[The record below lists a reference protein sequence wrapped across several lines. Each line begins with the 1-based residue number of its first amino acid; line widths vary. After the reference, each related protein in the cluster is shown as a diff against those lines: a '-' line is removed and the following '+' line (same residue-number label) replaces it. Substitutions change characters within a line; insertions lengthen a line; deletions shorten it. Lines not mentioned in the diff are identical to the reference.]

1 MRIEVKD
8 ELQRQYSWLPYKRNN
23 TALKYYYKYK
33 GVNVNL
39 YFDGYD
45 ENNPCFTMILVYDK
59 NFYYTSLNV
68 KDTNLTKQY
77 LEEIP
82 PNILYQIL
90 EDNKLDGFFKKVDD
104 YILRETPKII
114 NYNNDRIFVNTM
126 KYNKGRHDLPFLQGT
141 RKAHMQDKT
150 LNNLAETMG
159 IDRNI
164 LLKIQ
169 SENITLVRT
178 ADVNKRKQLT
188 LVLKSVNITM

>member
-1 MRIEVKD
+1 MNY
-8 ELQRQYSWLPYKRNN
+8 QRQYSLLPYKRNI
-23 TALKYYYKYK
+23 TALKYAYNYN
-33 GVNVNL
+33 GVCVNL

-45 ENNPCFTMILVYDK
+45 VDNPCFTMILVHDK

-82 PNILYQIL
+82 KNILCQIL
-90 EDNKLDGFFKKVDD
+90 FENKLDNFFEKVDN
-104 YILRETPKII
+104 YILRNSPITI
-114 NYNNDRIFVNTM
+114 NYNKDTIFVNTM
-126 KYNKGRHDLPFLQGT
+126 KYNRGRHDLPFLQGT
-141 RKAHMQDKT
+141 RKVHMQDKT

-159 IDRNI
+159 IDRDV

-178 ADVNKRKQLT
+178 ADVNRRKQLT
-188 LVLKSVNITM
+188 IVLKSANITM